1 MCSFSLSAQNK
12 DNDSELITSTIQNY
26 FDGYIERDID
36 KLNTAFDT
44 QNGTM
49 KVPVVKNGE
58 IVAFENKYF
67 KELMPIWGTREQLS
81 AAVLK
86 KCALEILNIDVD
98 RSKIATAKIS
108 MKVDDTIY
116 IDILS
121 LQKINNVW
129 KITNKIYHV
138 IDN

>member
-1 MCSFSLSAQNK
+1 MNLKKLIQDEFPFMKIYLKPRQEEQSKNLKKLGLFEIYFSS
-12 DNDSELITSTIQNY
+12 
-26 FDGYIERDID
+26 
-36 KLNTAFDT
+36 
-44 QNGTM
+44 
-49 KVPVVKNGE
+49 
-58 IVAFENKYF
+58 FENKYF
-67 KELMPIWGTREQLS
+67 KELMPICGTREQLS

-129 KITNKIYHV
+129 KRV
-138 IDN
+138 